1 MSGSSTWQRSRGSA
15 VVDFAIV
22 VPLVLAVVLA
32 IAQIMFAWYVKVI
45 MTSAAQ
51 VGAQAAAISGANLS
65 EVEATVGQRLS
76 GSLAEGLVSDV
87 DVEVMGSGGLGLAK
101 VSVGGRLPIL
111 GLLGPK
117 GLQVTGYSVVEHW

>member
-1 MSGSSTWQRSRGSA
+1 MSSGSTWQSSRGSA
-15 VVDFAIV
+15 VIDFALV

-32 IAQIMFAWYVKVI
+32 IAQIVFAWHVKVI

-51 VGAQAAAISGANLS
+51 VGAQAAAASGANLS
-65 EVEATVGQRLS
+65 EVESTVGRRLS
-76 GSLAEGLVSDV
+76 GSLAEGLVSNV
-87 DVEVMGSGGLGLAK
+87 DVEMVGSGGVGLAK
-101 VSVGGRLPIL
+101 VSVSGRLPIL